1 VCFAVKE
8 EVGAFQRL
16 VADRSAVKVILLG
29 MGTRNAEQAIRVA
42 LMEQRPQLVLTCGF
56 AGGLRP
62 DLAMGTVVFSAD
74 PETGLEPAL
83 LAAGAKPAHFHCSEQ
98 VAATAEAKRALR
110 ESTGADAVE
119 MESRIIHA
127 VCRQQNIPCA
137 TVRVILDT
145 AQEDLP
151 LYFNQLMTPR
161 QKLSYGKLA
170 LALAGS
176 PRKVGALLRLQKQT
190 QAAAGKLTDVL
201 LRIIAA

>member
-151 LYFNQLMTPR
+151 LDFNQLMTPR